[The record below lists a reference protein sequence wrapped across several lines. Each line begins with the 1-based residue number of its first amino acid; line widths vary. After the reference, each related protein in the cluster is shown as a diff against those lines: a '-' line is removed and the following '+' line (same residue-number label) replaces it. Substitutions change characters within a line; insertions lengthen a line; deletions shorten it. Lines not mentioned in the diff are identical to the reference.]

1 MQFKQYKD
9 GSCEWCFSDNE
20 IEVLKEKKKFLLYPA
35 ELKSICNDFM
45 KIATVFQ
52 EKFPPEVKTLQTA
65 GEELDLSK
73 E

>member
-1 MQFKQYKD
+1 
-9 GSCEWCFSDNE
+9 
-20 IEVLKEKKKFLLYPA
+20 
-35 ELKSICNDFM
+35 M